1 LKSFIGYTLAFSLLA
16 LGLIAS
22 GPTGTYAQGHSL
34 PQEMI
39 GVTWELA
46 VIERGMQSAEDLR
59 GVGIT
64 LVFIDGS
71 KIGGKGGCN
80 SFFGEYS
87 TGAGQSLT
95 FSGIG
100 STLIGCEE
108 PIASREVRYFGALQG
123 VTSYTL
129 SGDRLDLAFSD
140 DSGQGTLRYV
150 KGASQPPMPS
160 DPPQTPGMPRTG
172 EGGIVGM
179 LALVTASAIFAG
191 LLVRRF
197 ARKSAS

>member
-1 LKSFIGYTLAFSLLA
+1 MKSFIGYTLAFSLLA

-22 GPTGTYAQGHSL
+22 GPTGTYAQGNSL
-34 PQEMI
+34 PQEMF
-39 GVTWELA
+39 GVTWELVA
-46 VIERGMQSAEDLR
+46 IEHATQTTEVTTGKGL
-59 GVGIT
+59 T
-64 LVFIDGS
+64 LVFMDGS
-71 KIGGKGGCN
+71 KIGGRGGCN
-80 SFFGEYS
+80 GFGGDYN
-87 TGAGQSLT
+87 TGVGQSLT
-95 FSGIG
+95 IRDLIQ
-100 STLIGCEE
+100 TLIACEQ
-108 PIASREVRYFGALQG
+108 PIMDLEMSYFSALAG
-123 VTSYTL
+123 VTSYSL
-129 SGDRLDLAFSD
+129 SGDTLELAFSD

-150 KGASQPPMPS
+150 KGAAQPPLPG